1 MILKK
6 INIPS
11 KLSFI
16 ISSITSII
24 FVIYF
29 AYKGFKVYFVQK
41 AMDDTF
47 VGGDSSDI
55 TITLWFAI
63 SGVMALSM
71 FLFFQ
76 FTKIQDLISQR
87 TIQKGIFYGWTVIT
101 IVMLA
106 FIPSYIYLILL
117 TIIASIVSFLS
128 YITLKHI
135 IAEDLKNKKETL
147 SEKEIYLLQKL
158 AGVKNP
164 KK

>member
-1 MILKK
+1 MKK
-6 INIPS
+6 INVPS

-24 FVIYF
+24 FVTYF

-47 VGGDSSDI
+47 IGGSSSDI

-76 FTKIQDLISQR
+76 FTKIKDLNSERI
-87 TIQKGIFYGWTVIT
+87 IQKGIFFGWSAIT
-101 IVMLA
+101 IAMLI
-106 FIPSYIYLILL
+106 FIPSYIYFILL
-117 TIIASIVSFLS
+117 TIIASVVSLLS
-128 YITLKHI
+128 SITLKYK

-147 SEKEIYLLQKL
+147 TEKEVYLLQKL